1 MSTNPLA
8 HGTLVRHE
16 PSGDIGR
23 TGNRGSHG
31 SMWLGDVNGYGHY
44 VYASDCTPL
53 AGAELA
59 AAQER
64 FATK

>member
-1 MSTNPLA
+1 MNTNTIES
-8 HGTLVRHE
+8 GTLVRHA
-16 PSGDIGR
+16 PSGEVGR
-23 TGNRGSHG
+23 IGNRGARG
-31 SMWLGDVNGYGHY
+31 VWLGDVNGYGHY